1 MPRLFAALSIPAE
14 VGQALAAAR
23 GGVFGARWIEPTD
36 YHVTLRFVGDV
47 DAHAARE
54 VADALASVRHPPIAV
69 DFQGL
74 SWFGGDKPRAIVA
87 RIRPTPPLV
96 ELQSDLE
103 RRLRR
108 VGMPP
113 ETRNFAPHV
122 TLARLRGVG
131 PAAVAEYLGARG
143 GFAALSFEAP
153 RFALYSAR
161 DSVGGGPYLV
171 EADYPLQ

>member
-14 VGQALAAAR
+14 VGAALAGAR
-23 GGVFGARWIEPTD
+23 GGVFGARWVDPGD

-47 DAHAARE
+47 DVHAARE
-54 VADALASVRHPPIAV
+54 VADALAGVRRPPVAV
-69 DFQGL
+69 EFEGL

-87 RIRPTPPLV
+87 RIRPSSPLV
-96 ELQSDLE
+96 DLQGAVE

-108 VGMPP
+108 VGLPP
-113 ETRNFAPHV
+113 ETRNFSPHV

-131 PAAVAEYLGARG
+131 AGAIADYLGARG
-143 GFAALSFEAP
+143 GFAAPSFEAE
-153 RFALYSAR
+153 RFALYSSR
-161 DSVGGGPYLV
+161 DSIGGGPYLV

>member
-14 VGQALAAAR
+14 VAAALAGAR
-23 GGVFGARWIEPTD
+23 GGVFGARWIEPGN

-54 VADALASVRHPPIAV
+54 VADALAAVRRPRVAV
-69 DFQGL
+69 DFEGL
-74 SWFGGDKPRAIVA
+74 SWFGGDRPRAIVA
-87 RIRPTPPLV
+87 RIRPSSPLV
-96 ELQSDLE
+96 ELQGELE

-108 VGMPP
+108 VGLPP

-122 TLARLRGVG
+122 TLARLRGVAA
-131 PAAVAEYLGARG
+131 AAVADYLGARG
-143 GFAALSFEAP
+143 GFAAPSFEAA
-153 RFALYSAR
+153 RFALFSSR

-171 EADYPLQ
+171 EADYPLL

>member
-14 VGQALAAAR
+14 VALALAAAR
-23 GGVFGARWIEPTD
+23 GSVFGARWIEPSD

-47 DAHAARE
+47 DVHAARE
-54 VADALASVRHPPIAV
+54 VADALATVRRPPVAV

-87 RIRPTPPLV
+87 RIQPSPPLV
-96 ELQSDLE
+96 ELQGDLE

-108 VGMPP
+108 VGLPP

-131 PAAVAEYLGARG
+131 PASVADYLGARG
-143 GFAALSFEAP
+143 GFAAPSFEAP

-171 EADYPLQ
+171 EVDYPLQ

>member
-14 VGQALAAAR
+14 VALALAAAR
-23 GGVFGARWIEPTD
+23 GGVLGARWIEPSD

-47 DAHAARE
+47 DVHAARE
-54 VADALASVRHPPIAV
+54 VADALETVRRPRVAV

-87 RIRPTPPLV
+87 RIRPTSPLV
-96 ELQSDLE
+96 ELQGDLE

-108 VGMPP
+108 VGLPP

-131 PAAVAEYLGARG
+131 PAAVADYLGARG
-143 GFAALSFEAP
+143 GFAPPSFEAP

>member
-1 MPRLFAALSIPAE
+1 MPRLFAALPIPAE
-14 VGQALAAAR
+14 VALALAAAR
-23 GGVFGARWIEPTD
+23 GGVFGARWIEPSD

-47 DAHAARE
+47 DVHAARE
-54 VADALASVRHPPIAV
+54 VADGLASVRQPPIAV
-69 DFQGL
+69 DFDGL

-87 RIRPTPPLV
+87 RIRPSPPLV
-96 ELQSDLE
+96 ELQGRLE

-108 VGMPP
+108 VGLPP

-122 TLARLRGVG
+122 TLARLRGVS
-131 PAAVAEYLGARG
+131 PVAVADYLGARG
-143 GFAALSFEAP
+143 HFAPPSFEAR
-153 RFALYSAR
+153 RFTLFSAR

>member
-1 MPRLFAALSIPAE
+1 
-14 VGQALAAAR
+14 
-23 GGVFGARWIEPTD
+23 
-36 YHVTLRFVGDV
+36 
-47 DAHAARE
+47 
-54 VADALASVRHPPIAV
+54 VRRPPVAV

-87 RIRPTPPLV
+87 RIRPSPPLV
-96 ELQSDLE
+96 DLQGALE

-108 VGMPP
+108 VGLPP

-131 PAAVAEYLGARG
+131 PAAVADYLGARG
-143 GFAALSFEAP
+143 GFAAPSFEAP

-171 EADYPLQ
+171 EVDYPLQ